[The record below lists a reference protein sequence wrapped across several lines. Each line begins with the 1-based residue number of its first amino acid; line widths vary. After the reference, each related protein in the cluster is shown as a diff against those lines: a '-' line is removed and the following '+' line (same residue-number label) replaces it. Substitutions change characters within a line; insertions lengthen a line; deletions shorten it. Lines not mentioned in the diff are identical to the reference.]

1 MGSTTSKP
9 TPPGSGFHKTRP
21 VGGLQRTG
29 AGPLRP
35 LQHPFPPP
43 TALAR
48 SFLLP
53 ARQAADSIA
62 AYYAEGTKRA
72 DHDVVLSPELGLA
85 IEKLPEGFTAKSLWS
100 MV

>member
-1 MGSTTSKP
+1 MAPTTDDVEFVD
-9 TPPGSGFHKTRP
+9 TE
-21 VGGLQRTG
+21 V
-29 AGPLRP
+29 PLVP
-35 LQHPFPPP
+35 FALQHPFPPP